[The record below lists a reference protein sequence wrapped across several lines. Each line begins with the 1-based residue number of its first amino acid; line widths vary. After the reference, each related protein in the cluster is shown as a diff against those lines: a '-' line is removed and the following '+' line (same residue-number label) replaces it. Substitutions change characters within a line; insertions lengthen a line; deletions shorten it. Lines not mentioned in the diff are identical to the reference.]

1 MLPLR
6 HVLGRFIVPLLIF
19 FSFSCHAAEAT
30 LAGFAFAGD
39 FKTAPQRF
47 PHSYRIF
54 ERHQAEKNSLSAK
67 VLQRSG
73 GVRPAGFELT
83 PAGTLVNL
91 KQGDQA
97 LMVVLVLTD
106 EIVSSE
112 NHGSYHK
119 TFVNLR
125 GNLLIFD
132 YKAQTVVR
140 TYPLSTVLFDAT
152 PNAPSPAR
160 IGQFVEDLLVGEGSQ
175 SMFSLFARRL
185 ASAELPKDGTK
196 TLQVKR
202 AEVAPKALEMM
213 PEPFRQTPAMANAMV
228 ADAFA
233 SILSAK
239 TGAPLLPN
247 GVGAV
252 DGVMMMRLENG
263 DDFKLK
269 VGEGDYLFDIRING
283 FVKKKLDQKTL
294 DELEEVLI
302 QADLGVPVAGRLVEN
317 LRSMQDVRAAVGD
330 WTRMQRVME
339 EDAARLDLTG
349 VDTVVLSACV
359 QMPSLPAL
367 ERVQDRLGLPVI
379 SAAACTARVMLQR
392 LGIEPVAPGAGYA
405 LAPDFAP
412 FEQGM
417 TL

>member
-47 PHSYRIF
+47 PHSYGIF

-73 GVRPAGFELT
+73 GIKPAGFELT

-160 IGQFVEDLLVGEGSQ
+160 IGQFVEDLLVSEGSQ
-175 SMFSLFARRL
+175 SMLSLFARRL
-185 ASAELPKDGTK
+185 ASAELPRDGTK

-283 FVKKKLDQKTL
+283 FVKKKL
-294 DELEEVLI
+294 EENNVGISYVYGVYSNLRFYEPSLGTDFI
-302 QADLGVPVAGRLVEN
+302 NSDLKNGESVVVPVSQVASDDFPGYK
-317 LRSMQDVRAAVGD
+317 
-330 WTRMQRVME
+330 
-339 EDAARLDLTG
+339 DAINGLYLK
-349 VDTVVLSACV
+349 LSAFF
-359 QMPSLPAL
+359 A
-367 ERVQDRLGLPVI
+367 EHG
-379 SAAACTARVMLQR
+379 
-392 LGIEPVAPGAGYA
+392 
-405 LAPDFAP
+405 APDRKWIGTAASAKDITSQL
-412 FEQGM
+412 EAAQKIIRSCK
-417 TL
+417 

>member
-6 HVLGRFIVPLLIF
+6 HVLGRFIVPLLMF

-47 PHSYRIF
+47 PHSYGIF

-73 GVRPAGFELT
+73 GIKPAGFELT

-112 NHGSYHK
+112 NYGSYHK

-175 SMFSLFARRL
+175 SMLSLFARRL
-185 ASAELPKDGTK
+185 ASAELPRDGTK

-269 VGEGDYLFDIRING
+269 VGEGDYLFDLKING
-283 FVKKKLDQKTL
+283 FVKKKF
-294 DELEEVLI
+294 EENNVGISYVYGVYSNLRFYEPSLGTDFI
-302 QADLGVPVAGRLVEN
+302 NSDLKNGESVVVPVSQVASDDFPGYK
-317 LRSMQDVRAAVGD
+317 
-330 WTRMQRVME
+330 
-339 EDAARLDLTG
+339 DAINGLYLK
-349 VDTVVLSACV
+349 LSAFF
-359 QMPSLPAL
+359 A
-367 ERVQDRLGLPVI
+367 EHG
-379 SAAACTARVMLQR
+379 
-392 LGIEPVAPGAGYA
+392 
-405 LAPDFAP
+405 APDRKWIGTAASAKDITSQL
-412 FEQGM
+412 EAAQKIIRSCK
-417 TL
+417 

>member
-6 HVLGRFIVPLLIF
+6 HVLGRFIVPLLMF

-73 GVRPAGFELT
+73 GIKPAGFELT

-160 IGQFVEDLLVGEGSQ
+160 IGQFVEDLLLGEGSQ
-175 SMFSLFARRL
+175 SMLSLFTRRL

-247 GVGAV
+247 GVVAV

-283 FVKKKLDQKTL
+283 FVKKKL
-294 DELEEVLI
+294 EENNVGISYVYGVYSNLRFYEPSLGTDFI
-302 QADLGVPVAGRLVEN
+302 NSDLKNGESVVVPVSQVASDDFPGYK
-317 LRSMQDVRAAVGD
+317 
-330 WTRMQRVME
+330 
-339 EDAARLDLTG
+339 DAINGLYLK
-349 VDTVVLSACV
+349 LSAFFAE
-359 QMPSLPAL
+359 Q
-367 ERVQDRLGLPVI
+367 G
-379 SAAACTARVMLQR
+379 
-392 LGIEPVAPGAGYA
+392 
-405 LAPDFAP
+405 APDRKWIGTAASAKDITSQL
-412 FEQGM
+412 EAAQKIIRSCK
-417 TL
+417 

>member
-1 MLPLR
+1 M
-6 HVLGRFIVPLLIF
+6 
-19 FSFSCHAAEAT
+19 
-30 LAGFAFAGD
+30 
-39 FKTAPQRF
+39 
-47 PHSYRIF
+47 
-54 ERHQAEKNSLSAK
+54 SAK

-112 NHGSYHK
+112 NYGSYHK

-175 SMFSLFARRL
+175 SMLSLFARRL
-185 ASAELPKDGTK
+185 ASAELPRDGTK

-269 VGEGDYLFDIRING
+269 IGEGDYLFDLKING
-283 FVKKKLDQKTL
+283 FVKKKL
-294 DELEEVLI
+294 EENNVGISYVYGVYSNLRFYEPSLGTDFI
-302 QADLGVPVAGRLVEN
+302 NSDLKNGESVVVPVSQVASDDFPGYK
-317 LRSMQDVRAAVGD
+317 
-330 WTRMQRVME
+330 
-339 EDAARLDLTG
+339 DAINGLYLK
-349 VDTVVLSACV
+349 LSAFF
-359 QMPSLPAL
+359 A
-367 ERVQDRLGLPVI
+367 EHG
-379 SAAACTARVMLQR
+379 
-392 LGIEPVAPGAGYA
+392 
-405 LAPDFAP
+405 APDRRWIGTAASAKDITSQL
-412 FEQGM
+412 EAAQKIIRSCK
-417 TL
+417 

>member
-6 HVLGRFIVPLLIF
+6 HVLGRFIVPLLMF

-73 GVRPAGFELT
+73 GIKPAGFELT

-175 SMFSLFARRL
+175 SMLSLFARRL

-283 FVKKKLDQKTL
+283 FVKKKL
-294 DELEEVLI
+294 EENNVGISYVYGVYSNLRFYEPSLGTDFI
-302 QADLGVPVAGRLVEN
+302 NSDLKNGESVVVPVSQVASDDFPGYK
-317 LRSMQDVRAAVGD
+317 
-330 WTRMQRVME
+330 
-339 EDAARLDLTG
+339 DAINGLYLK
-349 VDTVVLSACV
+349 LSAFF
-359 QMPSLPAL
+359 A
-367 ERVQDRLGLPVI
+367 EHG
-379 SAAACTARVMLQR
+379 
-392 LGIEPVAPGAGYA
+392 
-405 LAPDFAP
+405 APDRKWIGTAASAKDITSQL
-412 FEQGM
+412 EAAQKIIRSCK
-417 TL
+417 

>member
-6 HVLGRFIVPLLIF
+6 HVLGRFIVPLLMF

-47 PHSYRIF
+47 PHSYRVF

-67 VLQRSG
+67 VLQRSSG
-73 GVRPAGFELT
+73 IKPAGFELT

-152 PNAPSPAR
+152 LNAPSPAR

-175 SMFSLFARRL
+175 SMLSLFARRL
-185 ASAELPKDGTK
+185 ASAELPRDGTK

-283 FVKKKLDQKTL
+283 FVKKKLEENNVGISYVYGVYSNLRFYEPSLGTDFINS
-294 DELEEVLI
+294 ELKNGESVV
-302 QADLGVPVAGRLVEN
+302 VPVSQVASDDFPGYK
-317 LRSMQDVRAAVGD
+317 
-330 WTRMQRVME
+330 
-339 EDAARLDLTG
+339 DAINGLYLK
-349 VDTVVLSACV
+349 LSAFFV
-359 QMPSLPAL
+359 
-367 ERVQDRLGLPVI
+367 EHG
-379 SAAACTARVMLQR
+379 
-392 LGIEPVAPGAGYA
+392 
-405 LAPDFAP
+405 APDRKWIGTAASAKDITSQL
-412 FEQGM
+412 EAAQKIIRSCK
-417 TL
+417 

>member
-1 MLPLR
+1 MLPRR
-6 HVLGRFIVPLLIF
+6 HVLRRFIVPLLMF
-19 FSFSCHAAEAT
+19 FSFSCYAAEAT

-73 GVRPAGFELT
+73 GIKPAGFELT

-175 SMFSLFARRL
+175 SMLSLFARRL
-185 ASAELPKDGTK
+185 ASAELPRDGTK
-196 TLQVKR
+196 TLQVKH

-239 TGAPLLPN
+239 TGASLLPN

-283 FVKKKLDQKTL
+283 FVKKKL
-294 DELEEVLI
+294 EENNVGISYVYGVYSNLRFYEPSLGTDFI
-302 QADLGVPVAGRLVEN
+302 NSDLKNGESVVVPVSQVASDDFPGYK
-317 LRSMQDVRAAVGD
+317 
-330 WTRMQRVME
+330 
-339 EDAARLDLTG
+339 DAINGLYLK
-349 VDTVVLSACV
+349 LSAFF
-359 QMPSLPAL
+359 A
-367 ERVQDRLGLPVI
+367 EHG
-379 SAAACTARVMLQR
+379 
-392 LGIEPVAPGAGYA
+392 
-405 LAPDFAP
+405 APDRKWIGTAASAKDITSQL
-412 FEQGM
+412 EAAQKIIRSCK
-417 TL
+417 

>member
-73 GVRPAGFELT
+73 GIKPAGFELT

-175 SMFSLFARRL
+175 SMLSLFARRL
-185 ASAELPKDGTK
+185 ASAELPRDGTK

-283 FVKKKLDQKTL
+283 FVKKKLEENNVGISYVYGVYSNLRFYEPSLGTDFINS
-294 DELEEVLI
+294 ELKNGESVV
-302 QADLGVPVAGRLVEN
+302 VPVSQVASDDFPGYK
-317 LRSMQDVRAAVGD
+317 
-330 WTRMQRVME
+330 
-339 EDAARLDLTG
+339 DAINGLYLK
-349 VDTVVLSACV
+349 LSAFFAE
-359 QMPSLPAL
+359 Q
-367 ERVQDRLGLPVI
+367 G
-379 SAAACTARVMLQR
+379 
-392 LGIEPVAPGAGYA
+392 
-405 LAPDFAP
+405 APDRKWIGTAASAKDITSQL
-412 FEQGM
+412 EAAQKIM
-417 TL
+417 RSCK

>member
-175 SMFSLFARRL
+175 SMLSLFARRL
-185 ASAELPKDGTK
+185 ASAELPRDGTK

-202 AEVAPKALEMM
+202 AEVTPKALEMM

-283 FVKKKLDQKTL
+283 FVKKKL
-294 DELEEVLI
+294 EENNVGISYVYGVYSNLRFYEPSLGTDFI
-302 QADLGVPVAGRLVEN
+302 NSDLKNGESVVVPVSQVASDDFPGYK
-317 LRSMQDVRAAVGD
+317 
-330 WTRMQRVME
+330 
-339 EDAARLDLTG
+339 DAINGLYLK
-349 VDTVVLSACV
+349 LSAFF
-359 QMPSLPAL
+359 A
-367 ERVQDRLGLPVI
+367 EHG
-379 SAAACTARVMLQR
+379 
-392 LGIEPVAPGAGYA
+392 
-405 LAPDFAP
+405 APDRKWIGTAASAKDITSQL
-412 FEQGM
+412 EAAQKIM
-417 TL
+417 RSCK

>member
-6 HVLGRFIVPLLIF
+6 HVLGRFIVPLLML

-112 NHGSYHK
+112 NYGSYHK

-175 SMFSLFARRL
+175 SMLSLFARRL
-185 ASAELPKDGTK
+185 ASAELPRDGTK

-283 FVKKKLDQKTL
+283 FVKKKLEENNVGISYVYGVYSNLRFYEPSLGTDFINS
-294 DELEEVLI
+294 ELKNGESVV
-302 QADLGVPVAGRLVEN
+302 VPVSQVASDDFPGYK
-317 LRSMQDVRAAVGD
+317 
-330 WTRMQRVME
+330 
-339 EDAARLDLTG
+339 DAINGLYLK
-349 VDTVVLSACV
+349 LSAFF
-359 QMPSLPAL
+359 A
-367 ERVQDRLGLPVI
+367 EQD
-379 SAAACTARVMLQR
+379 
-392 LGIEPVAPGAGYA
+392 
-405 LAPDFAP
+405 APDRKWIGTAASAKDITSQL
-412 FEQGM
+412 EAAQKIM
-417 TL
+417 RSCK

>member
-6 HVLGRFIVPLLIF
+6 HVLGRFIVPLLMF

-73 GVRPAGFELT
+73 GIKPAGFELT

-185 ASAELPKDGTK
+185 ASAELPRDGTK

-283 FVKKKLDQKTL
+283 FVKKKL
-294 DELEEVLI
+294 EENNVGISYVYGVYSNLRFYEPSLGTDFI
-302 QADLGVPVAGRLVEN
+302 NSDLKNGESVVVPVSQVASDDFPGYK
-317 LRSMQDVRAAVGD
+317 
-330 WTRMQRVME
+330 
-339 EDAARLDLTG
+339 DAINGLYLK
-349 VDTVVLSACV
+349 LSAFFAE
-359 QMPSLPAL
+359 Q
-367 ERVQDRLGLPVI
+367 G
-379 SAAACTARVMLQR
+379 
-392 LGIEPVAPGAGYA
+392 
-405 LAPDFAP
+405 APDRKWIGTAASAKDITSQL
-412 FEQGM
+412 EAAQKIIRSCK
-417 TL
+417 

>member
-47 PHSYRIF
+47 PHSYGIF

-73 GVRPAGFELT
+73 GIKPAGFELT

-283 FVKKKLDQKTL
+283 FVKKKL
-294 DELEEVLI
+294 EENNVGISYVYGVYSNLRFYEPSLGTDFI
-302 QADLGVPVAGRLVEN
+302 NSDLKNGESVVVPVSQVASDDFPGYK
-317 LRSMQDVRAAVGD
+317 
-330 WTRMQRVME
+330 
-339 EDAARLDLTG
+339 DAINGLYLK
-349 VDTVVLSACV
+349 LSAFFAE
-359 QMPSLPAL
+359 Q
-367 ERVQDRLGLPVI
+367 G
-379 SAAACTARVMLQR
+379 
-392 LGIEPVAPGAGYA
+392 
-405 LAPDFAP
+405 APDRKWIGTAASAKDITSQL
-412 FEQGM
+412 EAAQKIIRSCK
-417 TL
+417 

>member
-6 HVLGRFIVPLLIF
+6 HVLGRFIVPLLMF

-73 GVRPAGFELT
+73 GIKPAGFELT

-175 SMFSLFARRL
+175 SMLSLFARRL
-185 ASAELPKDGTK
+185 ASAELPRDGTK

-283 FVKKKLDQKTL
+283 FVKKKL
-294 DELEEVLI
+294 EENNVGISYVYGVYSNLRFYEPSLGTDFI
-302 QADLGVPVAGRLVEN
+302 NSDLKNGESVVVPVSQVASDDFPGYK
-317 LRSMQDVRAAVGD
+317 
-330 WTRMQRVME
+330 
-339 EDAARLDLTG
+339 DAINGLYLK
-349 VDTVVLSACV
+349 LSAFF
-359 QMPSLPAL
+359 A
-367 ERVQDRLGLPVI
+367 EQD
-379 SAAACTARVMLQR
+379 
-392 LGIEPVAPGAGYA
+392 
-405 LAPDFAP
+405 APDRKWIGTAASAKDITSQL
-412 FEQGM
+412 EAAQKIIRSCK
-417 TL
+417 